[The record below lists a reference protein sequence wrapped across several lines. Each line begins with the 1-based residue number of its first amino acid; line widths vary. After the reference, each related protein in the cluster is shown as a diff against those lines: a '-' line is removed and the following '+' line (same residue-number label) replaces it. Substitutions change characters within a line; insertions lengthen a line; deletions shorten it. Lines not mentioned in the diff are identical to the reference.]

1 MLAKIVINPEI
12 LNRQY
17 KQSNLIYIN
26 MIGHPCSKHKEELE
40 RYGLIRLRN
49 TNFYSGEFY

>member
-40 RYGLIRLRN
+40 R
-49 TNFYSGEFY
+49 TD